1 MTFMDLTSELL
12 LKFPATQIS
21 TVKNFKKSRITI
33 HPHAYGFNLCYLNM
47 WKNLAVDLDIS
58 NRIKE
63 LHVWKTPEFDSYTV
77 FNNIHLYLSYLKND
91 IKEVTLI
98 IHHQQSFSE
107 DELAFLMEL
116 CSREFI
122 QFIKSTKFDIRSL
135 DPRKTLHLINT
146 HLSRQT
152 LLTLNKESS
161 LKPHYQMSLELLAQL
176 LSCSRNQLNR
186 RIKNIEQQ
194 RTHIFNKLSLNSSCV
209 KELIGHSDSCLSTEK
224 IWRS

>member
-1 MTFMDLTSELL
+1 MAFMDLTSELL

-135 DPRKTLHLINT
+135 NPRKTLHLINT
-146 HLSRQT
+146 HLSR
-152 LLTLNKESS
+152 
-161 LKPHYQMSLELLAQL
+161 
-176 LSCSRNQLNR
+176 
-186 RIKNIEQQ
+186 
-194 RTHIFNKLSLNSSCV
+194 
-209 KELIGHSDSCLSTEK
+209 
-224 IWRS
+224 

>member
-1 MTFMDLTSELL
+1 MDLTSELH
-12 LKFPATQIS
+12 LKFPATQTS

-33 HPHAYGFNLCYLNM
+33 HPRAYGFNLCYLNM
-47 WKNLAVDLDIS
+47 FKNLAADLDIS

-63 LHVWKTPEFDSYTV
+63 LHVWKTSEFDGYTIL
-77 FNNIHLYLSYLKND
+77 NNIQLYLSYLKQN

-98 IHHQQSFSE
+98 VHHQQSFSD

-122 QFIKSTKFDIRSL
+122 QFIKTSKFDIRSL
-135 DPRKTLHLINT
+135 NPQKTLHLINT
-146 HLSRQT
+146 YLSRQT

-161 LKPHYQMSLELLAQL
+161 LKPHHQMSMELLAQL
-176 LSCSRNQLNR
+176 LSCSRNQLNQR
-186 RIKNIEQQ
+186 MKNIKQE
-194 RTHIFNKLSLNSSCV
+194 RTQIFNELSLHSSCV
-209 KELIGHSDSCLSTEK
+209 KELVDHSDSCLSTEK